1 MSLRSPRSLQI
12 LRISMAVFVGLWGV
26 DKLIAVEGA
35 VGIFSRFYG
44 VDIGPMLS
52 RVLGVAEIALAA
64 LLASGVRPLP
74 VAWVVLLVNLASTA
88 ASWRQILDPW
98 GVLGLGTGGSHLFLA
113 SIVLTAVSVVLV
125 LEAGPAATRGATAA
139 RQLSGPVAGDR

>member
-1 MSLRSPRSLQI
+1 MSLQSPRSLQI

-52 RVLGVAEIALAA
+52 CVLGVAEIALAA
-64 LLASGVRPLP
+64 LLAFGVRPRP

-98 GVLGLGTGGSHLFLA
+98 GVLGIGKGGSHLFLA

-125 LEAGPAATRGATAA
+125 LEAGPATIRGAMDA
-139 RQLSGPVAGDR
+139 RSHSPPVPGEG